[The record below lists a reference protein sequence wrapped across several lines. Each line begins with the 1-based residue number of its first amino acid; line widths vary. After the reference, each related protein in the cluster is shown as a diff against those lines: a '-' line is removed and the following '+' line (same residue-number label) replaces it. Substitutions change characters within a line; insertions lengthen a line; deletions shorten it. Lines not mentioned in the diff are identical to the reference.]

1 LTVLYRSTHRSC
13 RYGAPVKNPAPGAS
27 FNSAKNAPSK
37 SGIKQLCQQRAYL
50 RAKAAPACPDGDPC
64 NYQHHPQA
72 PLIFTIWS
80 ELHVRNPSTIRVVNH
95 NMMTSSMNAAWC
107 GWWLDG

>member
-1 LTVLYRSTHRSC
+1 M
-13 RYGAPVKNPAPGAS
+13 
-27 FNSAKNAPSK
+27 
-37 SGIKQLCQQRAYL
+37 
-50 RAKAAPACPDGDPC
+50 
-64 NYQHHPQA
+64 HPQNPGSNSYVSSA
-72 PLIFTIWS
+72 LTSGRKLRPPVQMAIHVIISIWS